1 MPTDRSPRKLRV
13 DQALVDRGL
22 VESRARAQAL
32 VLAGL
37 VFCGETKIA
46 KPGQTIAADAALE
59 VRGRD
64 HPWVSRG
71 GIKLAHAIDISRWTP
86 RASPRWTS
94 APPPGALPMCC

>member
-46 KPGQTIAADAALE
+46 KPGQTIPPRRRWRCAGAIIPGSAGAGSSWPMPSTFALDPT
-59 VRGRD
+59 G
-64 HPWVSRG
+64 
-71 GIKLAHAIDISRWTP
+71 ATAMDIGSST
-86 RASPRWTS
+86 
-94 APPPGALPMCC
+94 GALPMCC